1 MVAQHFAA
9 LTADPQKLRRHL
21 LIGFFIS
28 LGACLFAVVF
38 LDQFLGLYFMQPEVK
53 ERYYLAAR
61 EWTDLGLF
69 EPYIIIAVASWVGFR
84 LITPRIKSLQD
95 YKTLDHFGKWG
106 LNFIV
111 ALLLSGAITHIIKF
125 LVGRQRP
132 HQSPDFYPLS
142 FEPFNT
148 HWYFHSFSSGH
159 SQVAFTAATMFAV
172 LFPRFK
178 WGFFAVAISICIT
191 RVIVHD
197 HFVSDII
204 FGGFVGYAG
213 ALIALRL
220 MSRTKNSLFEVQKVD

>member
-9 LTADPQKLRRHL
+9 LISDQNKFRRHL
-21 LIGFFIS
+21 LIRFFIS
-28 LGACLFAVVF
+28 LGAAVLAVVF
-38 LDQFLGLYFMQPEVK
+38 LDQKMGLYFMQPLVK
-53 ERYYLAAR
+53 ESFYQSAR
-61 EWTDLGLF
+61 TWTDLGLF
-69 EPYIIIAVASWVGFR
+69 EPYIIIAVASWVGFK
-84 LITPRIKSLQD
+84 LIIPKIESLRD
-95 YKTLDHFGKWG
+95 YKILEYLGRWG

-111 ALLLSGAITHIIKF
+111 ALLVSGILTHIIKF

-172 LFPRFK
+172 LFPKMRWVFYTL
-178 WGFFAVAISICIT
+178 AVSICVT

-204 FGGFVGYAG
+204 FGAFVGYAG
-213 ALIALRL
+213 ALISLKW
-220 MSRTKNSLFEVQKVD
+220 MSRTKNSLFHTQKIH